1 MKRTRSQASRYAVA
15 KGKDYERRIAKVLSK
30 WWGSTLH
37 RTPTSGVNIYSG
49 DIVDDKGRFPFIVEC
64 KKSEQWNLLDLLG
77 KSLPLSVYW
86 SQAYNNYIDGDPH
99 HKWNDPVLLVFSKRG
114 GRDYIMMCRYT
125 LRVMEA
131 YCGNWTHPYLSDP
144 YTATRLEEGMIQIRH
159 SVIGRLDDFIKHF
172 SSDMVKTVP
181 EWRRE

>member
-15 KGKDYERRIAKVLSK
+15 KGKDYERRIARILSG

-64 KKSEQWNLLDLLG
+64 KKDEDWSFGNLLEETQNKRTLRG
-77 KSLPLSVYW
+77 FWKQSLNDWLET
-86 SQAYNNYIDGDPH
+86 DPH
-99 HKWNDPVLLVFSKRG
+99 HKENDPRLVVFSKRSVK
-114 GRDYIMMCRYT
+114 DYFMIAT
-125 LRVMEA
+125 GWFELLKE
-131 YCGNWTHPYLSDP
+131 YCGSYSGSYLKAWVCPD
-144 YTATRLEEGMIQIRH
+144 H
-159 SVIGRLDDFIKHF
+159 VVIGKLKDFLDHF
-172 SSDMVKTVP
+172 SSNMIRTIP